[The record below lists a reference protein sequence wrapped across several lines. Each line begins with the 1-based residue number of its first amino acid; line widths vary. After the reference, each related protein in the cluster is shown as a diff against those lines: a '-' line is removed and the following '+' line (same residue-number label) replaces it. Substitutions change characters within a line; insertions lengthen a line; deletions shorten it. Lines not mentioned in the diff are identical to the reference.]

1 VASEPART
9 VFPSEMLM
17 RVLTALAAGVSS
29 PLGPF
34 LVVASGFVIAAFGH
48 IIKSRLLIL
57 LGLVI
62 IAGVSAYVSFV
73 QQPGS

>member
-1 VASEPART
+1 MSRPVAR
-9 VFPSEMLM
+9 SEMLV
-17 RVLTALAAGVSS
+17 RVLTCLAAAAGS

-34 LVVASGFVIAAFGH
+34 LAVAFGFVLATFGH

-62 IAGVSAYVSFV
+62 IAGMSAYVSFV
-73 QQPGS
+73 LHPGG

>member
-1 VASEPART
+1 
-9 VFPSEMLM
+9 
-17 RVLTALAAGVSS
+17 VLISLAAAVSS

-34 LVVASGFVIAAFGH
+34 LAVAFGFVLAAFGH
-48 IIKSRLLIL
+48 IIKSRVLIL

-73 QQPGS
+73 AQPGG

>member
-1 VASEPART
+1 
-9 VFPSEMLM
+9 ML
-17 RVLTALAAGVSS
+17 VCVHPYLIAAAES

-34 LVVASGFVIAAFGH
+34 LAVAFGFVVAVFGH
-48 IIKSRLLIL
+48 IVKSRLLIL

-73 QQPGS
+73 LQPGS